1 MRRLAWI
8 LLINILIFG
17 IAASALAMDRNE
29 LRTAWSAMTQVRTDA
44 SPYLEK
50 PDVDALTA
58 GSLTEEAQADALACL
73 NLLRRIAGLEAVEI
87 NPLYTLRA
95 QNGALLLAANDFL
108 DHDAPQAAGMDDEQY
123 ASAHLGT
130 SMGNIAKFNWMKND
144 ILIDG
149 VTYFARDDGSTNLS
163 VLGHRRWLLNPQ
175 MAETGFGLA
184 NARSG
189 MSYVTMYAVDK
200 GNADAQWDY
209 VAWPAAQAFPVEL
222 MRSELA
228 WSISLND
235 EKYDLDASN
244 LTIYM
249 EEKHSGAVFQ
259 FDISSGEGDGWCTLS
274 TENCGSGSCI
284 IFRPELAQAGI
295 DEYVQNQ
302 LWSVRVDGL
311 VAADGSDAEI
321 AYESEMVSLYPQDVA
336 NVELSQLSA
345 RLLTGETLKLHADV
359 IPSYADDLQ
368 IIWGSSD
375 PNVASVNGEGVVTA
389 IASGT
394 CSVTAMSANGRRDVC
409 EIIVE

>member
-1 MRRLAWI
+1 MHRLAWI
-8 LLINILIFG
+8 LLINILILG
-17 IAASALAMDRNE
+17 IASSALAMDRNE
-29 LRTAWSAMTQVRTDA
+29 LRTAWSAMTQARSDA

-58 GSLTEEAQADALACL
+58 GSLTEEAQADALDCL

-123 ASAHLGT
+123 ASAHMGT

-149 VTYFARDDGSTNLS
+149 VTYFARDDGSANLS
-163 VLGHRRWLLNPQ
+163 VLGHRRWLLNPL

-189 MSYVTMYAVDK
+189 MSYVTMYAVDM
-200 GNADAQWDY
+200 GNADVQWDY

-244 LTIYM
+244 LKIYM
-249 EEKHSGAVFQ
+249 EEKYSGAVFQ
-259 FDISSGEGDGWCTLS
+259 FDISSGVGDGWCTLS

-311 VAADGSDAEI
+311 VATDGSDAEI
-321 AYESEMVSLYPQDVA
+321 AYESEMVSLYPQDVV

-394 CSVTAMSANGRRDVC
+394 CSVTAMSTNGRRDVC